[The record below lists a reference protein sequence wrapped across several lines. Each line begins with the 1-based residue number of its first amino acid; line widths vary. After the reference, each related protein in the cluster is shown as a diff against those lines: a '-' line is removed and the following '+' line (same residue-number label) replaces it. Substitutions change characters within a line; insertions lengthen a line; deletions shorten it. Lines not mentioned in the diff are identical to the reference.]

1 MKKISLH
8 DSIGLALCHDIT
20 RIVPGKEKVRA
31 FQKGHVIRAEDVPKL
46 HDLGKEHIYIWEDSD
61 SLIHE
66 DEAALRLAK
75 AASGPGITFGEPNQG
90 KVSLKVAYSG
100 LLEIDALRLAQIN
113 SIEGIVLASV
123 HGSQAVAAGTVA
135 AGTRVIPIA
144 IEKEKLEAAEQICC
158 SSSPLISVKP
168 FIPLRVGIVTTGN
181 EVYSGR
187 IKDGFGPVLQQKL
200 ASYPAEFIEQVL
212 VPDDASRIA
221 TQIIEFIDNGAE
233 LVLVTGGMSVDP
245 DDVTP
250 TGIKQTGAEVV
261 FYGVPVLP
269 GSMLM
274 LAYLGN
280 VPICGVPG
288 CVMFNRTTSLDL
300 ILPYIFS
307 GQRVNPSQI
316 VSLGYGGLC
325 QECPVCHYPNCAFGK

>member
-8 DSIGLALCHDIT
+8 DSVGLALCHDIT

-31 FQKGHVIRAEDVPKL
+31 FQRGHIVRTQDLPTL
-46 HDLGKEHIYIWEDSD
+46 RDLGKEHLYIWEEAEN
-61 SLIHE
+61 LIHE
-66 DEAALRLAK
+66 DEAALRLAE
-75 AASGPGITFGEPNQG
+75 AASGPGIIFGEPNQG

-100 LLEIDALRLAQIN
+100 LLEIDTLRLAQIN
-113 SIEGIVLASV
+113 NIEGMVLATV
-123 HGSQAVAAGTVA
+123 HGSQAVAAGTMA

-144 IEKEKLEAAEQICC
+144 IEKDKLEAAEQICC
-158 SSSPLISVKP
+158 SGSPLIRVKP
-168 FIPLRVGIVTTGN
+168 FLPLRVGIVTTGN

-187 IKDGFGPVLQQKL
+187 IKDGFCSVLGQKV
-200 ASYPAEFIEQVL
+200 ASYQGDLLSQVL
-212 VPDDASRIA
+212 VPDDPSAIA
-221 TQIIEFIDNGAE
+221 TEIKRFVSEGAE
-233 LVLVTGGMSVDP
+233 LVFVTGGMSVDP

-274 LAYLGN
+274 LAYLDN
-280 VPICGVPG
+280 IPICGVPG
-288 CVMFNRTTSLDL
+288 CVMFNNTTSLDL
-300 ILPYIFS
+300 ILPYIFA
-307 GQRVNPSQI
+307 GQRVSRAQI

-325 QECPVCHYPNCAFGK
+325 QECPACHYPNCAFGK

>member
-1 MKKISLH
+1 MKKISVH
-8 DSIGLALCHDIT
+8 DSIGLAICHDIT

-66 DEAALRLAK
+66 DEAALRLAQ
-75 AASGPGITFGEPNQG
+75 AAGGTGIIWGEPNQG
-90 KVSLKVAYSG
+90 RVSLKAGYSG
-100 LLEIDALRLAQIN
+100 LLEIDAMRLGQIN
-113 SIEGIVLASV
+113 NIEGIVLATL
-123 HGSQAVAAGTVA
+123 HGGQAVAPGTVV

-144 IEKEKLEAAEQICC
+144 IEKDRLEAAEQIC
-158 SSSPLISVKP
+158 STGSPLISVKP
-168 FIPLRVGIVTTGN
+168 FYPLRVGIVTTGN
-181 EVYSGR
+181 EVFSGR

-261 FYGVPVLP
+261 FYGAPVLP

-274 LAYLGN
+274 LAYLDN
-280 VPICGVPG
+280 IPICGVPG

-300 ILPYIFS
+300 ILPYIFA
-307 GQRVNPSQI
+307 GQRVNRSQV